1 MRSIVALLLGIG
13 LGVTL
18 WAATSNTVVSVG
30 AAVSIAC
37 VVTIGSV
44 AVECLL
50 VSRRPTRFRESHGRG
65 IAIKPPGCIRVVAS
79 AVPDDLDGFR
89 LLRR

>member
-37 VVTIGSV
+37 FVAIGSV
-44 AVECLL
+44 AVERLMSL
-50 VSRRPTRFRESHGRG
+50 E
-65 IAIKPPGCIRVVAS
+65 PPS
-79 AVPDDLDGFR
+79 
-89 LLRR
+89 